1 MDDSTF
7 LLPIIE
13 KIKTVPEIS
22 AIVLGGSRASG
33 THRPD
38 SDYDIGLY
46 YHSGSPIVSSN
57 IKDIAEA
64 LNDTPDPVVTE
75 IGGWGKWVNGGAW
88 LTIKGQRVDF
98 IYRNIESVAEVV
110 QYSIQGKK
118 EFDFFQ
124 QPPYGFHSYIYCAE
138 IKVCK
143 PIYDPNGEIDH
154 LKSLIN
160 IYPPALKESI
170 IKGFLKE
177 AEFSI
182 VHAKKFATRNETY
195 LLAGCLTRIISDF
208 VQVLYA
214 YNEDFF
220 IGDKKFYKDIERFL
234 VKPTDF
240 LKKSEHILGF
250 IGETNDRAENSI
262 SLTVSLFK
270 EMVEL
275 SSGLYVSKF
284 GII

>member
-13 KIKTVPEIS
+13 KIKTVSEIS
-22 AIVLGGSRASG
+22 AIVLGGSRATG

-46 YHSGSPIVSSN
+46 YHSDSPIESLK
-57 IKDIAEA
+57 IKNIAET
-64 LNDTPDPVVTE
+64 LNDTPDPVVTD

-98 IYRNIESVAEVV
+98 IYRNIERVNEVI
-110 QYSIQGKK
+110 QDSIQGKK
-118 EFDFFQ
+118 EFDFYQ

-143 PIYDPNGEIDH
+143 PLYDPNNEVSQ

-160 IYPPALKESI
+160 RYPPLLKESI

-177 AEFSI
+177 AEFSL
-182 VHAKKFATRNETY
+182 VHAQKFASRNETY

-214 YNEDFF
+214 YNEEFF
-220 IGDKKFYKDIERFL
+220 IGDKKFYKDIERFII
-234 VKPTDF
+234 KPTDF
-240 LKKSEHILGF
+240 LKRTESLLGS
-250 IGETNDRAENSI
+250 IGTTNESAENSI
-262 SLTVSLFK
+262 TLTESLFK
-270 EMVEL
+270 EMVAL
-275 SSGLYVSKF
+275 SNGLYISKF